1 MQTAGKSKR
10 KIACLWRGITGPMGD
25 ALTERAAC

>member
-10 KIACLWRGITGPMGD
+10 KIVSLWRGITGPMGD
-25 ALTERAAC
+25 ALTERTAC